1 MAGIL
6 DYQRYIDLFYTVKDV
21 QDHFPEQQLTVE
33 YDIND
38 LGYDGW
44 VGTVSWQT
52 LIIDRI
58 VRDADNTPDF
68 SSSQVLG
75 CFPSDSQ
82 AAIANGILQFPVDM
96 YTGPILPAAQEY
108 VPVTVVSFT
117 FTRDEDI
124 FSQQFL
130 LIENWLPGREIA
142 NPINDP
148 NYEPVNGF
156 PSNLTLT
163 VDRNPVLVDDLVV
176 FTASSDIPI
185 DLSTA
190 TNWVRFY
197 QQNPGQQKTL
207 VGTSTFNASNLASIT
222 IDTGPYGISNQYFY
236 ARYPGF
242 RGYGPTTSNQIELDI
257 IEGYP
262 LDVDLQ
268 ISPNPTWPITLEI
281 STATAQVAGG
291 YPSTGSQYITNA
303 LTYSVQARGTN
314 TGEVQQPYITTS
326 SFTNGVFN
334 TQFTVNENY
343 IPTTLIGLDSYTVQT
358 ANQVAQT
365 AQYFADFEKDYDVSL
380 RWNVLRSQ
388 LLASGVTT
396 QTLAITT
403 SRNFVIPLKPV
414 VVDALDTDTQT
425 TATNIWSTTPVRL
438 NATVE
443 LEQPITT
450 AANKLEFSA
459 AYNPN
464 VELQRFVIPTS
475 PQYTQTTFGNAK
487 ILMPPNL
494 KPNELLISH
503 WPRQPAY
510 IPVPGTERV
519 SATSG
524 RFQSDTFTNLGYATM
539 TLPNSS
545 QTFTVTE
552 TTPVVGLG
560 ADTYLLTI
568 DRPIPKNGYT
578 YQPPSERLQYSYPVA
593 IDGLSFSYELTFQ
606 PSQIPPYNYPTWSL
620 PNQNRGTTQLNPP
633 NPPYWPADV
642 TVPQTGQNGRYSL
655 VKQTTTGTITTLA
668 DAGDDVIFNANLY
681 QYTQPV
687 VASIGGVRANIVIN
701 GVSRG
706 NSTLATVFGNYNYNP
721 YVTSQ
726 IFTTDLY
733 GLNRSINGEIVE
745 TNRLY
750 YTEIDNNVNIGSIF
764 TLNTATVSGNNSYTV
779 VSKTDRYIVV
789 DPPWYTHQPI
799 GFDSLNNKEIEFENP
814 SDITFFYSNQITAV
828 KYTRGLGVPYF
839 DQHTQFNQVKFR
851 DAMPANRIGSGFKL
865 AGNTKS
871 PISTVF
877 TIVAGPDADGWWTI
891 DPPYDITQH
900 TASTIW
906 QQDNETYNY
915 FLANE
920 CGRDLVF
927 NIDSSFATDES
938 TALYVIGSNKVA
950 VSYIPLNLR
959 VGATV
964 NGFGLGYTIS
974 AIDPVRNILTFS
986 SNINYVW
993 RLFRAPLT
1001 YTNPALTYTPRFIG
1015 TATNLQVTG
1024 NRYQWRLPTT
1034 LEPGTYLVTATVV
1047 NTLIT
1052 GTNVPVQYPGN
1063 SISSPAI
1070 QVASGFNASLRLTV
1084 NTTFDDYDL
1093 VTLTCDSSTA
1103 ILPEHFYLF
1112 TNPVDFYLDGSI
1124 VGSSGW
1130 TRIGA
1135 TLAQRASIQ
1144 IPKFTYNDTLFGRW
1158 AGSLDYVRQYDDQI
1172 LYQPDDVGIPLINN
1186 PIVNLRVL
1194 VDNNFIFFAIDCSV
1208 NVVDSLNV
1216 SANPFL
1222 SSAWYPPSGEVTITY
1237 TPGEWYYKTR
1247 TFVPGP
1253 QVFIAASSNP
1263 DFLDKPNPGTLDSN
1277 GNTEILVYPGI
1288 ISGDPNQDTQGQP
1301 FSTFVAVKAQYQGDS
1316 IRNAGISTTAT
1327 TTVGDSGEIGNII
1340 RFDSNIAGNGFGGS
1354 YQNLLKNQRT
1364 SARTYSAPQ
1373 SFNVP
1378 PLPPSYYNS
1387 GYLKGYGT
1395 VRAILKM
1402 YIEPL
1407 NATSWDNSII
1417 TPFTDFDFDIT
1428 GVNSGAF
1435 NFFKNPK
1442 SVRIENSEG
1451 TKMLAEIEFGFN
1463 IYVIKSP
1470 FSTYV
1475 NWTIGRLSQDVRIN
1489 YQLRSNLYVSYT

>member
-1 MAGIL
+1 MAGVL
-6 DYQRYIDLFYTVKDV
+6 NYQRYIDLFYTVKDV

-33 YDIND
+33 YDFD
-38 LGYDGW
+38 DQGYDGW
-44 VGTVSWQT
+44 VGTVGWQT
-52 LIIDRI
+52 LIIDKI
-58 VRDADNTPDF
+58 IRDDDNTPDF
-68 SSSQVLG
+68 TSSNVLG
-75 CFPSDSQ
+75 CFPPDSQ

-163 VDRNPVLVDDLVV
+163 VDRNPALVDDLVV
-176 FTASSDIPI
+176 FTASSDIPL

-190 TNWVRFY
+190 TSWVRFY
-197 QQNPGQQKTL
+197 QQNPGEQRTL
-207 VGTSTFNASNLASIT
+207 VGTGTFNASNLSSIT

-242 RGYGPTTSNQIELDI
+242 KGYGPTTSNQIELDI

-262 LDVDLQ
+262 LDVNLQ
-268 ISPNPTWPITLEI
+268 VSPNPTWPVTLEI
-281 STATAQVAGG
+281 STATAQVAAG
-291 YPSTGSQYITNA
+291 YPNTSSHYITNA
-303 LTYSVQARGTN
+303 LTYSVRASGTN
-314 TGEVQQPYITTS
+314 TGEVQLPYITTS

-343 IPTTLIGLDSYTVQT
+343 IPTTLIGLDSYTVET
-358 ANQVAQT
+358 ASQVGQT
-365 AQYFADFEKDYDVSL
+365 AQYFANFEKDYDVSL

-443 LEQPITT
+443 LQQPITT

-464 VELQRFVIPTS
+464 VELQRFVIPSS
-475 PQYTQTTFGNAK
+475 PQYTNVTLGAGTIF
-487 ILMPPNL
+487 MPPNL
-494 KPNELLISH
+494 QSNQLIISH
-503 WPRQPAY
+503 WPKQPPY
-510 IPVPGTERV
+510 IPVPGTQNVPQTPPYFE
-519 SATSG
+519 SA
-524 RFQSDTFTNLGYATM
+524 TFTNLGYATM
-539 TLPNSS
+539 TLPESS

-552 TTPVVGLG
+552 ATPILGLG
-560 ADTYLLTI
+560 ADTYLLNI

-578 YQPPSERLQYSYPVA
+578 YLPPTQRLQYSYPVFVE
-593 IDGLSFSYELTFQ
+593 GLRFSY
-606 PSQIPPYNYPTWSL
+606 NYSNNGWPTWSL
-620 PNQNRGTTQLNPP
+620 PNQNRGTTQINPP
-633 NPPYWPADV
+633 IPPYWPADV
-642 TVPQTGQNGRYSL
+642 TLTHAPSSLNGSYSL
-655 VKQTTTGTITTLA
+655 VKQQTTATITTLA
-668 DAGDDVIFNANLY
+668 DAGENVVFNANLY
-681 QYTQPV
+681 QNTFPV
-687 VASIGGVRANIVIN
+687 VCQISVTPANRNSIVIN
-701 GVSRG
+701 E
-706 NSTLATVFGNYNYNP
+706 NNFPNTTLATVRGNYIYTP
-721 YVTSQ
+721 SVTSQ
-726 IFTTDLY
+726 IFTTDIY

-750 YTEIDNNVNIGSIF
+750 YTDITSNVNTGSIF
-764 TLNTATVSGNNSYTV
+764 TLNTTTISGNNSYTV
-779 VSKTDRYIVV
+779 VSKTDRYIVI

-799 GFDSLNNKEIEFENP
+799 GFDSLNNQEIVFENP
-814 SDITFFYSNQITAV
+814 SDIDYFYSNQITEV
-828 KYTRGLGVPYF
+828 KYSRGLGVPYF

-851 DAMPANRIGSGFKL
+851 DSMLVNRIGSGFRL
-865 AGNTKS
+865 AGNIKS

-877 TIVAGPDADGWWTI
+877 TIIAGPDADGWWTI

-920 CGRDLVF
+920 CARDLVF
-927 NIDSSFATDES
+927 SVESSFVTNES
-938 TALYVIGSNKVA
+938 TALYVIGTNKVA

-986 SNINYVW
+986 SNINNVW
-993 RLFRAPLT
+993 YLFRAPLT
-1001 YTNPALTYTPRFIG
+1001 FTNPALTYTPRFIG
-1015 TATNLQVTG
+1015 TATQLQTTG

-1034 LEPGTYLVTATVV
+1034 LDPGTYLVTATVV

-1052 GTNVPVQYPGN
+1052 GTNVAVQYPGN

-1070 QVASGFNASLRLTV
+1070 QVASGFNASLTLQV

-1103 ILPEHFYLF
+1103 ILPQHFYLF
-1112 TNPVDFYLDGSI
+1112 TNPVDFYLDNVI
-1124 VGSSGW
+1124 VGTSGW

-1135 TLAQRASIQ
+1135 TQAQRASIQ
-1144 IPKFTYNDTLFGRW
+1144 IPKFTYNNTLFGRW
-1158 AGSLDYVRQYDDQI
+1158 AGSLNYVRQYDDQI
-1172 LYQPDDVGIPLINN
+1172 LYQPDDVGIPLVNN
-1186 PIVNLRVL
+1186 PTVNLLISQTEYNFDFWGIVTSS
-1194 VDNNFIFFAIDCSV
+1194 VD
-1208 NVVDSLNV
+1208 VVDSLNV

-1222 SSAWYPPSGEVTITY
+1222 SSAWYPPSGEVTIKY
-1237 TPGEWYYKTR
+1237 TPGEWYYKTQ
-1247 TFVPGP
+1247 TFVPGAK
-1253 QVFIAASSNP
+1253 VFIPGPAMEGFN
-1263 DFLDKPNPGTLDSN
+1263 PNPGILDST
-1277 GNTEILVYPGI
+1277 GFVEIKTNPAI
-1288 ISGDPNQDTQGQP
+1288 DSADPNEQSRLQG
-1301 FSTFVAVKAQYQGDS
+1301 FSTFVAVQAEYEGDS
-1316 IRNAGISTTAT
+1316 LRNAGTSTYAVTRFNSDFGHVRELSANGF
-1327 TTVGDSGEIGNII
+1327 VSGRLQSQFLTSGWT
-1340 RFDSNIAGNGFGGS
+1340 FGPPWYVAVGNGTLTGKLEF
-1354 YQNLLKNQRT
+1354 
-1364 SARTYSAPQ
+1364 
-1373 SFNVP
+1373 
-1378 PLPPSYYNS
+1378 
-1387 GYLKGYGT
+1387 
-1395 VRAILKM
+1395 
-1402 YIEPL
+1402 YIEPTHADSWN
-1407 NATSWDNSII
+1407 NAIVRAL
-1417 TPFTDFDFDIT
+1417 TDFDCSIT
-1428 GVNSGAF
+1428 SFNSGSYNQF
-1435 NFFKNPK
+1435 QNKT
-1442 SVRIENSEG
+1442 IEVNAEG
-1451 TKMLAEIEFGFN
+1451 TRVKATINFGFN
-1463 IYVIKSP
+1463 INVTPYRDWRADIG
-1470 FSTYV
+1470 YR
-1475 NWTIGRLSQDVRIN
+1475 IGRLSQDTRIN
-1489 YQLRSNLYVSYT
+1489 IRMTDVNGSVSWT